1 MNDTEIVQAI
11 VEELI
16 KVAPGTDPA
25 GLDMDE
31 NLRDALDI
39 DSFDALNFFI
49 AISERLGVNISEKD
63 MGRLNT
69 KNEILTY
76 LLTAKKI

>member
-1 MNDTEIVQAI
+1 MNDTEIVQTI

-25 GLDMDE
+25 GLAMNE
-31 NLRDALDI
+31 NLRDGLDI

-49 AISERLGVNISEKD
+49 AISERLGVDISEKD

-69 KNEILTY
+69 KNEILAY

>member
-1 MNDTEIVQAI
+1 MTDTEIIQAI
-11 VEELI
+11 VEELAKI
-16 KVAPGTDPA
+16 ALGTDPA
-25 GLDMDE
+25 GAGMDE

-76 LLTAKKI
+76 LLTARKI

>member
-11 VEELI
+11 VEELL

-25 GLDMDE
+25 GLAMDE
-31 NLRDALDI
+31 NLRDGLDI

-76 LLTAKKI
+76 LLTARKI

>member
-1 MNDTEIVQAI
+1 MNDTEIIQAI
-11 VEELI
+11 VEELAKI
-16 KVAPGTDPA
+16 ALGTDPA
-25 GLDMDE
+25 GAGMDE

-76 LLTAKKI
+76 LQTARKI

>member
-1 MNDTEIVQAI
+1 MNDTEIIQAI
-11 VEELI
+11 VEELA

-25 GLDMDE
+25 GAGMDE

-49 AISERLGVNISEKD
+49 AISERLGVDIAEKD

>member
-25 GLDMDE
+25 GLDMDG
-31 NLRDALDI
+31 NLRDGLDI

-69 KNEILTY
+69 KNEILAY

>member
-1 MNDTEIVQAI
+1 MNDTEIIQAI
-11 VEELI
+11 VEELA
-16 KVAPGTDPA
+16 KVAPGTDTGGA
-25 GLDMDE
+25 GMDE

-49 AISERLGVNISEKD
+49 AISERLGVDISEKD

-69 KNEILTY
+69 KNEILAY

>member
-25 GLDMDE
+25 GLAMDE
-31 NLRDALDI
+31 NLRDGLDI

-69 KNEILTY
+69 KGEILAY

>member
-1 MNDTEIVQAI
+1 MNDTEIVQTI

-25 GLDMDE
+25 GLAMDE
-31 NLRDALDI
+31 NLRDGLDI

-49 AISERLGVNISEKD
+49 AISERLGVDISEKD

-69 KNEILTY
+69 KNEILAY

>member
-1 MNDTEIVQAI
+1 MNDTEIIQAI
-11 VEELI
+11 VEELAKI
-16 KVAPGTDPA
+16 APGTDPA
-25 GLDMDE
+25 AAGMDE